1 MRTNRPSS
9 PVGDNPTQATTRT
22 LLRLSGVIVLATGLI
37 FTAICLINFFTTFPP
52 QLFWCGFVG
61 LPLLFV
67 GGALLQFG
75 FMGAVGRYSANEVV
89 PVASDSVKQVL
100 GDSKE
105 LLHDIV
111 HPAGDTQSRLEKLER
126 LKNDGLITP
135 TEYAAKRTEII
146 KAL

>member
-1 MRTNRPSS
+1 MLT
-9 PVGDNPTQATTRT
+9 
-22 LLRLSGVIVLATGLI
+22 TGLI

-67 GGALLQFG
+67 GGVLLQFG
-75 FMGAVGRYSANEVV
+75 FMGAVSRYSANEVV
-89 PVASDSVKQVL
+89 PVASDSIKQVL

-105 LLHDIV
+105 LLQDIA
-111 HPAGDTQSRLEKLER
+111 HPAGDTQVRLEKLER
-126 LKNDGLITP
+126 LKDDGLITP
-135 TEYAAKRTEII
+135 AEYATKRAEII